1 MKGHQIGHI
10 AQVEISARDR
20 DAADR
25 LAFSN
30 GTHIDGSCSVVMWS
44 LPILKAMTERLD
56 KVERE
61 LKEIKSGGSYH
72 STK

>member
-1 MKGHQIGHI
+1 MRGDQIGHI
-10 AQVEISARDR
+10 AKVEISARDR

-44 LPILKAMTERLD
+44 LPILKALTERLD
-56 KVERE
+56 KVEIELSE
-61 LKEIKSGGSYH
+61 LKDG
-72 STK
+72 TK